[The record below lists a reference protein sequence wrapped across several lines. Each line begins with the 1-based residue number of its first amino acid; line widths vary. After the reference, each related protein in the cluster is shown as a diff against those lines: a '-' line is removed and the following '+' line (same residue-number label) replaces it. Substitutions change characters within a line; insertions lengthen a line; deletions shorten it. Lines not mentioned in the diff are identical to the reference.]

1 MIFFPAKVTSDPH
14 AEVAADL
21 DFSGA
26 PESFF
31 QKRWK
36 RFEK

>member
-1 MIFFPAKVTSDPH
+1 VTSDGQGGGGG
-14 AEVAADL
+14 EADH
-21 DFSGA
+21 SGA

-31 QKRWK
+31 QKRLK